1 MKKYKDIISGSFLF
15 VVGLVY
21 FALSFTIKLSFID
34 RVVGSRMFPQI
45 IGILMM
51 ALSLYIVIS
60 GVLSLRR
67 AEAAAKQESEKTLM
81 EKGEEAENAG
91 EDTSRKGSIKVVLVL
106 LSFGLYC
113 LLLDGI
119 GFSISTILYLF
130 SQMILM
136 GDGKPS
142 VKRLAFYAALSVAVS
157 VCVYYMF
164 NTGFNLILPKAS
176 WF

>member
-51 ALSLYIVIS
+51 ALSLYIVVTGVIS
-60 GVLSLRR
+60 LKKS
-67 AEAAAKQESEKTLM
+67 EAAPKKDSEKTLM

-91 EDTSRKGSIKVVLVL
+91 EDTSRKGAIKVLLVLV
-106 LSFGLYC
+106 SFGLYC
-113 LLLDGI
+113 LLLDGV
-119 GFSISTILYLF
+119 GFNAATILYLF
-130 SQMILM
+130 SQMVLM

-142 VKRLAFYAALSVAVS
+142 VKRIVFYIVLSVIVS